1 MNMRIWLIGA
11 VSVGLVAC
19 GGSDANVE
27 VVNLNKVL
35 EVMNKT
41 MDKMQKEV
49 AASGDSKVNK
59 DDPAVRKAFMEKFN
73 LEFAKDLND
82 AKIMSTP
89 IGTEVK
95 NDGAIEGFA
104 DLNKNMKQELGQGEK
119 SLFKVEIDGPRNR
132 LIATDL
138 QNGYRR
144 DSGFSAGGFLTGM
157 LIGHLLGQQ
166 RSAGVSPN
174 KHANTKMSPSG
185 YHSQAV
191 SNAKASA
198 SARSSSSS
206 GSFSRGK

>member
-1 MNMRIWLIGA
+1 MNMRIWLMGA
-11 VSVGLVAC
+11 IALGLTAC

-49 AASGDSKVNK
+49 AASGESKLNK
-59 DDPAVRKAFMEKFN
+59 EDPAVRKAFMEKFN
-73 LEFAKDLND
+73 VELAKDLNE
-82 AKIMSTP
+82 AKLMSTP

-104 DLNKNMKQELGQGEK
+104 DLNKNSKQELGQGEK

-138 QNGYRR
+138 QHGYRR
-144 DSGFSAGGFLTGM
+144 DSGFSTGGLLTGM
-157 LIGHLLGQQ
+157 LIGHLLSRQL
-166 RSAGVSPN
+166 SAGVSPN
-174 KHANTKMSPSG
+174 KHANTKVSPSG

-198 SARSSSSS
+198 SARTSSKS